1 MSRYYSYINTSVDIL
16 RQYDGGEPFASFLK
30 KFFSKQKK
38 YGSRDR
44 RQIGQLCYAWFRLG
58 HALREMPET
67 ERLLTAYFL
76 SATEADAL
84 LTTLKPEWTPHVNAS
99 LEDKIRITGSGLDPA
114 AIFPWKEKWS
124 NGIDEKTFPASHL
137 VQPDLFLRIRPGRK
151 KIVEQALTNGGLP
164 YTEIHEDC
172 LALPN
177 SSAVQDLLK
186 VNRDVVIQDRSSQ
199 EIGHWLRGI
208 DVFRPQQIWDCCAA
222 SGGKSILL
230 HDYFPNTGI
239 TVSDIR
245 SSILHNLRER
255 FREAGIKEYDDFV
268 ADLTQPDTQLPPRQF
283 DCVVADVP
291 CTGSGTWGRTPEQ
304 LYYFKPELIDT
315 YAARQQQIVE
325 KVMPAVK
332 DGGFL
337 LYITCSMFHRENE
350 EKIAFITSQPGWQCV
365 DSRLFTGYTHK
376 ADTLFGALF
385 NKSIS
390 Q

>member
-67 ERLLTAYFL
+67 ARLLTAYFL
-76 SATEADAL
+76 SVTTPDAL
-84 LTTLKPEWTPHVNAS
+84 LTELKPEWASHVDAS
-99 LEDKIRITGSGLDPA
+99 LAVKITLTGTALHPA
-114 AIFPWKEKWS
+114 DIFPWRERWS
-124 NGIDEKTFPASHL
+124 DGLDEETFPASHL

-151 KIVEQALTNGGLP
+151 KLVEQLLSNAGLS
-164 YTEIHEDC
+164 YTAIHEDC

-177 SSAVQDLLK
+177 SSALQDLLK
-186 VNRDVVIQDRSSQ
+186 INRDVVIQDRSSQ

-208 DVFRPQQIWDCCAA
+208 GVFRPRQVWDCCAA

-230 HDYFPNTGI
+230 HDYFPNI
-239 TVSDIR
+239 ELTVSDIR
-245 SSILHNLRER
+245 TSILHNLRER
-255 FREAGIKEYDDFV
+255 FREAGIKEYGDFV
-268 ADLTQPDTQLPPRQF
+268 ADLTNPSANLPAQQF

-304 LYYFKPELIDT
+304 LYYFKPELIDA
-315 YAARQQQIVE
+315 YAVRQQQILE
-325 KVMPAVK
+325 RIMPSVK
-332 DGGFL
+332 KGGFL
-337 LYITCSMFHRENE
+337 LYITCSVFRRENE
-350 EKIAFITSQPGWQCV
+350 EKLAFMNAQPGWEYV
-365 DSRLFTGYTHK
+365 DSRLFSGYTHK

-385 NKSIS
+385 RKL
-390 Q
+390 